1 MPEYNFNFDWNKI
14 STLGKVRILVEQVVG
29 SPSQAQISQAVADYI
44 DSHPGALSPLSQA
57 TKSALLT
64 IAEKVAYI
72 DANGQSYYNALD
84 AALNA
89 KALLSITAVYTQSGT
104 VYDTDSLDSLKDD
117 LVVTAY
123 YDDGT
128 TADVTSASTLSG
140 TLTEGTST
148 VTVTYEEK
156 TASFN
161 VTVTHYELGYITD
174 GLIHRWD
181 GIDNTSSGHDSSVTT
196 WKDLIGSYDLDFGDT
211 TSGLA
216 WNSNSIT
223 FNGATN
229 SYLWSTTGNIESA
242 VNKTVEIVLEP
253 SQSAVQTVAQP
264 FCEGTSTTDAIGK
277 VNIFADNTVSTQG
290 KSAVT
295 YNTGLSA
302 TTAVRSIVGTF
313 TSTPAVNKVYV
324 NGSEAS
330 VSSKTH
336 SMKNTYNRMI
346 VGASKSSD
354 SNNGYQFTG
363 KIYAIRIYNRNL
375 SAEEIAQNYATDVQ
389 RFGLE

>member
-1 MPEYNFNFDWNKI
+1 MPEYNFTFDWNRI
-14 STLGKVRILVEQVVG
+14 TTIGKVKILVEQVVG

-44 DSHPGALSPLSQA
+44 DSHPGSLSPISQA
-57 TKSALLT
+57 TKSALLD
-64 IAEKVAYI
+64 IAEHVAYI
-72 DANGQSYYNALD
+72 DANGQSRYDALD

-89 KALLSITAVYTQSGT
+89 KALLSITAVYTQSVT
-104 VYDTDSLDSLKDD
+104 VYDTDSLDSLKSD

-128 TADVTSASTLSG
+128 SADVTSASVLSG

-148 VTVTYEEK
+148 ITATYQEK
-156 TASFN
+156 TATFN
-161 VTVTHYELGYITD
+161 VTVTHYELEYITD

-181 GIDNTSSGHDSSVTT
+181 GIQNTANGHDSSAAT
-196 WKDLIGSYDLDFGDT
+196 WKDLIGTYDLELVS
-211 TSGLA
+211 TSALT
-216 WNSNSIT
+216 WNNDSLS
-223 FNGATN
+223 FSGATD
-229 SYLWSTTGNIESA
+229 SYARSATGNIESA

-264 FCEGTSTTDAIGK
+264 FCEGVSTTDAIGK
-277 VNIFADNTVSTQG
+277 VNIFSDNTVSTQG

-324 NGSEAS
+324 NGAEAT

-375 SAEEIAQNYATDVQ
+375 TAEEIAQNYATDVQ